1 MTQKPIHFP
10 TPSVSLKSHS
20 TRGKVID
27 PQLSNPHLEPE
38 QAPTPVIHGSYG
50 YPYSMRPKL
59 YVATTNAGKLRDFAH
74 ASVGEAHILP
84 LPGLANIPAPVE
96 DADTFEGNARI
107 KAIAYSLHA
116 PGHVVLADDSGIELD
131 ALGGQP
137 GVHSAR
143 YAKMKG
149 FVGSALSNQDD
160 LNNEC
165 LLIQARYLAGD
176 RRRARYRCVIAAAI
190 NGKVLVCGFGALEG
204 YLLDTPRGTG
214 GFGYDPL
221 FLLPH
226 LDLTMGELTPE
237 ARLHYSHRV
246 RALADL
252 MPRHWVAPKRKAAQ
266 HH

>member
-1 MTQKPIHFP
+1 M
-10 TPSVSLKSHS
+10 
-20 TRGKVID
+20 VID
-27 PQLSNPHLEPE
+27 LQLSNPHLKPE
-38 QAPTPVIHGSYG
+38 QTPSPVVHGSYG

-74 ASVGEAHILP
+74 ASVGEAHIVP
-84 LPGLANIPAPVE
+84 LPGLAHIPAPVE
-96 DADTFEGNARI
+96 DAHTFEGNARI

-137 GVHSAR
+137 GVYSAR
-143 YAKMKG
+143 YAQRKG
-149 FVGSALSNQDD
+149 FIGSRLASPDD
-160 LNNEC
+160 LNNQC
-165 LLIQARYLAGD
+165 LLAQAAYLTGD
-176 RRRARYRCVIAAAI
+176 QRRARYRCVIAAAM

-204 YLLDTPRGTG
+204 MLLDAPRGSG

-221 FLLPH
+221 FLIPSV
-226 LDLTMGELTPE
+226 DLTMGELTPQ

-252 MPRHWVAPKRKAAQ
+252 MPRHWIAPRIKAA
-266 HH
+266 HHRS